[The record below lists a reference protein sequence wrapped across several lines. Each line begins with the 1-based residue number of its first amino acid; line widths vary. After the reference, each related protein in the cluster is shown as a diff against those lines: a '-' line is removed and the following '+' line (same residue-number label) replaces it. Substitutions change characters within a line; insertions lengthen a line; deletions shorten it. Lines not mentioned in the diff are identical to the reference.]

1 MSFRSSGVKS
11 GRAFECVRR
20 SLLLADEL
28 PFSNVLTA
36 DRLADVFESEG
47 VDCSGD
53 DAPDVIYTPA
63 VTLWAFL
70 SQMLFT
76 GEQRSCTA
84 AVARVAVVETL
95 SGRVVSD
102 TNTGAY
108 CRARGRI
115 PETVPQRLT
124 YDLARE
130 CERQLPEEWR
140 WKGQRTFLVDGSTVS
155 MPDTPEN
162 QAEYPQSSSQ
172 AEGLGFPVMRVVAL
186 LSLATAMIHGLALGP
201 CSGKETGET
210 ALFRQLFELLKR
222 GDVVV
227 ADRYYAGWFTIAL
240 LQELGVEVVTRLHQ
254 HRTADFRRGHRL
266 GADDHLVDWPKP
278 QRPDWLDQETYD
290 RLPNTL
296 TVREMKFA
304 VRERGFRTQSIVVV
318 TTLRDETTITRED
331 LADLFR
337 QRWHAELDLR
347 SIKSTMSLDVLRC
360 KTPAMVRTELW
371 TGLLAYNL
379 VRHSLLPAAD
389 AAKCSPRQLSFCA
402 AQQFLANTWLL
413 AAVNRDETSR
423 LIELRL
429 IHLASHR
436 IGNRPDRIEPRAIK
450 RRPTPHDWLT
460 KPRAACHAHA
470 RRKFFDAKEN
480 HPLLASQF
488 LALYQQ
494 LYDVE
499 DRARDLS
506 PAERQTLRESDAR
519 PIWTRL
525 CELLK
530 GDVAKRVLPKDKIAD
545 ALNYVRNHREAQYL
559 TDGRLPIDNNDVEQL
574 MKQVAIGRKNWLFIG
589 SVLSGERAA
598 NFLTLVSSALRNDL
612 DVYAYLKAVL
622 DALLSGSTDYAA
634 LRPDTWATAH
644 PESIRAYRQAERRDR
659 YARKSARRADRR
671 ATAKSDNS

>member
-1 MSFRSSGVKS
+1 MSFRSSSGES
-11 GRAFECVRR
+11 GREFERVRR
-20 SLLLADEL
+20 SLLQAVEL
-28 PFSNVLTA
+28 PFSHVLTA
-36 DRLADVFESEG
+36 DRLADVFESAG

-53 DAPDVIYTPA
+53 DDRDVVYTPA

-95 SGRVVSD
+95 SGRVISD

-115 PETVPQRLT
+115 PEAVPRRLT
-124 YDLARE
+124 CDLARE
-130 CERQLPEEWR
+130 CETQLPDEWR
-140 WKGQRTFLVDGSTVS
+140 WKGRRTFLVDGSTVS
-155 MPDTPEN
+155 MPDTPAN

-210 ALFRQLFELLKR
+210 ALLRQLFELLKR

-254 HRTADFRRGHRL
+254 HRTADFRRGRRL

-290 RLPNTL
+290 CLPNTL

-360 KTPAMVRTELW
+360 KTPEMARTELW
-371 TGLLAYNL
+371 MGLLAYNL
-379 VRHSLLPAAD
+379 LRHSLLQAAN
-389 AAKCSPRQLSFCA
+389 AAECSPRQLSFCA
-402 AQQFLANTWLL
+402 AQQFLASTWLL

-436 IGNRPDRIEPRAIK
+436 VGNRPNRIEPRAIK
-450 RRPTPHDWLT
+450 RRARAYDWLT
-460 KPRAACHAHA
+460 KPRTTARAQLLIAC
-470 RRKFFDAKEN
+470 
-480 HPLLASQF
+480 
-488 LALYQQ
+488 
-494 LYDVE
+494 
-499 DRARDLS
+499 S
-506 PAERQTLRESDAR
+506 P
-519 PIWTRL
+519 
-525 CELLK
+525 
-530 GDVAKRVLPKDKIAD
+530 
-545 ALNYVRNHREAQYL
+545 
-559 TDGRLPIDNNDVEQL
+559 
-574 MKQVAIGRKNWLFIG
+574 
-589 SVLSGERAA
+589 
-598 NFLTLVSSALRNDL
+598 
-612 DVYAYLKAVL
+612 
-622 DALLSGSTDYAA
+622 
-634 LRPDTWATAH
+634 
-644 PESIRAYRQAERRDR
+644 
-659 YARKSARRADRR
+659 
-671 ATAKSDNS
+671 